1 MGVTTLCPDDRA
13 TRKKRRFV
21 FMSAENEKLVTE
33 FCQSWSRKK
42 VDEILSYLTD
52 DCFYH
57 NIPMEPCVG
66 QAAIR
71 KFIEP
76 FMKEADTVQFEI
88 KHTTSAGNV
97 VMNERVDRFVMGT
110 KKLELP
116 VAGVFEV
123 RNGKISAW
131 RDYFDLTTFNKQMTG

>member
-1 MGVTTLCPDDRA
+1 
-13 TRKKRRFV
+13 
-21 FMSAENEKLVTE
+21 MSAENEKLVTD
-33 FCQSWSRKK
+33 FCQSWARKNL
-42 VDEILSYLTD
+42 DEVLGYLAD

-66 QAAIR
+66 KTAIR
-71 KFIEP
+71 AFLEP
-76 FMKEADTVQFEI
+76 FLKESDSVDFEI

-97 VMNERVDRFVMGT
+97 VMNERVDRFVMGP

-123 RNGKISAW
+123 LNGKIASW
-131 RDYFDLTTFNKQMTG
+131 RDYFDLETFNKQMQG

>member
-1 MGVTTLCPDDRA
+1 
-13 TRKKRRFV
+13 
-21 FMSAENEKLVTE
+21 MSAENQKLVTD
-33 FCQSWSRKK
+33 FCQSWSRKN
-42 VDEILSYLTD
+42 VDEILGYLTD

-66 QAAIR
+66 HAAIR

-88 KHTTSAGNV
+88 KHTTSAANV
-97 VMNERVDRFVMGT
+97 VMNERVDRFVMGA

-116 VAGVFEV
+116 VVGVFEV

-131 RDYFDLTTFNKQMTG
+131 RDYFDLATFNKQMGG